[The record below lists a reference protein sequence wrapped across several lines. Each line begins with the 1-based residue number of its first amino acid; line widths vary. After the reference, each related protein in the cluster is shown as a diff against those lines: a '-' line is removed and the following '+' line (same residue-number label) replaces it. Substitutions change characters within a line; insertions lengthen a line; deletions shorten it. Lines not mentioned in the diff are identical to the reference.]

1 MKTHQPLR
9 FARTLTVGGFSLMAL
24 VAGCEDPNVIEGVD
38 GGNRSDVSS
47 VSDIV
52 IVADTGVITGGDSD
66 GDTISNM
73 HEGTIDTDRDG
84 TPDAMD
90 TDSDGDGLPDAMEA
104 GDADVNT
111 PPVDTD
117 LDGIPDYRDL
127 DSDGDGLY
135 DRDEMMAGSDPRNR
149 DSDMDGVDDLVE
161 VAAHTD
167 PRNAMSNPAAMG
179 NFFFRVPYMQAPSP
193 MKDTL
198 VFATALKK
206 ADIHFTI
213 DTSVSMGPIINQIRT
228 ALTTTIVPG
237 IRAAV
242 ADVQFGVWQF
252 DRCPAATLSP
262 QCVGIQAEQTSTA
275 NPMLVDAALGRLS
288 ADCGAHEPYAQA
300 VWLWATG
307 DRTNWPSV
315 RPQMCPPGSRPLSC
329 VRDGALP
336 VLVVFGD
343 ELYSESYNVNGA
355 GCTPAQ
361 CTTCNGRPSVME
373 VIDAV
378 NRINGKVI
386 IMGTGARAPE
396 WPMILNGTR
405 SVNGMGMPLA
415 FASATAANVHTQL
428 VDAIRTL
435 ANETPRDVS
444 ARAVDVMEMG
454 ENVDATQ
461 FIDRIVPNV
470 MGGVRDPVMPMRVCM
485 GGLPVRDA
493 NMDGVMDTFVG
504 VRNNVPV
511 CFDIYPRQN
520 TMVMPTDRPQLFKAR
535 IEVLG
540 DGVTVLDTRDV
551 YFLVPPRDPM
561 PIG

>member
-1 MKTHQPLR
+1 MMGL
-9 FARTLTVGGFSLMAL
+9 
-24 VAGCEDPNVIEGVD
+24 D
-38 GGNRSDVSS
+38 GSRDDVVMSG
-47 VSDIV
+47 DIV
-52 IVADTGVITGGDSD
+52 STADSPSIAPGDFD

-73 HEGTIDTDRDG
+73 HEGTVDTDRDG

-90 TDSDGDGLPDAMEA
+90 LDSDNDGIPDAMEA
-104 GDADVNT
+104 GDADLNT

-117 LDGIPDYRDL
+117 LDGIPDFRDL
-127 DSDGDGLY
+127 DSDGDGVL
-135 DRDEMMAGSDPRNR
+135 DHDEMVAGTDPRNR
-149 DSDMDGVDDLVE
+149 DSDGDGVDDLVE
-161 VAAHTD
+161 MAAHTNPRD
-167 PRNAMSNPAAMG
+167 PMSNPAAMG
-179 NFFFRVPYMQAPSP
+179 NFFFRVPYMSAPSP

-198 VFATALKK
+198 VFATALRK

-213 DTSVSMGPIINQIRT
+213 DTSVSMGPIINQIRS
-228 ALTTTIVPG
+228 ALSTTIVPG
-237 IRAAV
+237 IRRV
-242 ADVQFGVWQF
+242 VTDVQFGVWQF
-252 DRCPAATLSP
+252 DRCPAATLSA
-262 QCVGIQAEQTSTA
+262 QCVGIQAEQTSTD
-275 NPMLVDAALGRLS
+275 NTMLVDAALGRLT
-288 ADCGAHEPYAQA
+288 ADCGAHEPYGQA

-307 DRTNWPSV
+307 DRTSWPSV
-315 RPQMCPPGSRPLSC
+315 RPTMCPPGARPLSC

-343 ELYSESYNVNGA
+343 ELFSESYNVSGA
-355 GCTPAQ
+355 GCTAAQ
-361 CTTCNGRPSVME
+361 CASCNGRPSVME
-373 VIDAV
+373 IIAAV

-386 IMGTGARAPE
+386 IMGTGARSPE

-405 SVNGMGMPLA
+405 SVDGMGRPLA
-415 FASATAANVHTQL
+415 FSNATAANVHTEL
-428 VDAIRTL
+428 VNAIQIL

-470 MGGVRDPVMPMRVCM
+470 MGGVRDPLNPMRVCV

-511 CFDIYPRQN
+511 CFDIYPRTN

-540 DGVTVLDTRDV
+540 DGVTVLDTREV
-551 YFLVPPRDPM
+551 FFLVPPRDPA